1 MVYKLR
7 TYYLTRLSL
16 TVRQYNI
23 MDAQAI
29 SYFCNLDPSQLP
41 YDPTVRSLPRG
52 LVQPIPLWP
61 EKGQLRQT
69 ISVYYLDACTD
80 VLSAIIWHP
89 PGLSLISELARR
101 MLIEL

>member
-41 YDPTVRSLPRG
+41 YDPTVRSLARG
-52 LVQPIPLWP
+52 LV
-61 EKGQLRQT
+61 
-69 ISVYYLDACTD
+69 
-80 VLSAIIWHP
+80 
-89 PGLSLISELARR
+89 
-101 MLIEL
+101 